1 MTILHIVDSGGVYG
15 AEVMILSLIAH
26 QRRHGHDARLVSI
39 GTPGEPAKPVELAA
53 AARGLPVEALRMRP
67 GPNPAGALRICALAR
82 TLRASVVHSH
92 GYKPNILLGF
102 VPPRLRGAPLVSTVH
117 GYTRGSRRMAAYEW
131 LDRRALRRCDA
142 VVLVHDGMRAD
153 PALARLHHPRLRVIE
168 NGLPDADPCDTAPPA
183 DIAAFCAR
191 GHVVG
196 AVGRLSTEKA
206 FDVLMQAFS
215 TLPRESHL
223 VILGEGPERERLD
236 ALAQTLGVRDRVLLP
251 GFAHARSVL
260 PLFGVFV
267 LASLTEGLP
276 ISLLE
281 AMDASR
287 PIVATRVGG
296 VPHVLGDGQ
305 YGRLVPAGDAG
316 ELATALG
323 QLLAHPDEAAALGTA
338 ARARSLDYS
347 AERMGDA
354 YLALYADVV
363 AAGREIH

>member
-1 MTILHIVDSGGVYG
+1 MTILHVVDSGGVYG

-39 GTPGEPAKPVELAA
+39 GTPGEPPKAVELAA
-53 AARGLPVEALRMRP
+53 AERGLPVEALRMRP

-102 VPPRLRGAPLVSTVH
+102 VPARVRGAPLVSTVH

-131 LDRRALRRCDA
+131 LDRHALRRCDA
-142 VVLVHDGMRAD
+142 VVLVHDGMRDD

-168 NGLPDADPCDTAPPA
+168 NGLPDADPADTTPPA

-191 GHVVG
+191 GYVVG

-215 TLPRESHL
+215 KLPSEAHL
-223 VILGEGPERERLD
+223 VILGEGPERERLT
-236 ALAQTLGVRDRVLLP
+236 ALSQALGVADRVLLP

-260 PLFGVFV
+260 PLFDVFV
-267 LASLTEGLP
+267 LPSLTEGLP

-281 AMDASR
+281 AMAAGR

-296 VPHVLGDGQ
+296 VPHVLSDGQ
-305 YGRLVPAGDAG
+305 YGRLVPAGDTDM
-316 ELATALG
+316 LAAALG
-323 QLLAHPDEAAALGTA
+323 QLVAHPEEAAALGA
-338 ARARSLDYS
+338 AAQARSLDYS

-363 AAGREIH
+363 TAERGTH